1 MVKKWVIALVIGL
14 GLIAFSFKG
23 KESTIDCGG
32 KTMQPGYVCERNG
45 STQTYTEMKEAQEDG
60 QRAFEAYGRWV
71 FLGLGTLLTV
81 GGTIGILLVR
91 RSRNNA
97 PLPQGMTPLPPAQY
111 LDPPQ
116 VSYPQQAPYPPQAQ
130 YPQQPQTQ
138 YPPQAQYPPQNF
150 GPTGPRP

>member
-1 MVKKWVIALVIGL
+1 VKKWVIALVIGL

-23 KESTIDCGG
+23 KESTIECGG

-71 FLGLGTLLTV
+71 FLGLGALLTV
-81 GGTIGILLVR
+81 GGTVGILLVR

-97 PLPQGMTPLPPAQY
+97 PLPQGMTPLPPQY
-111 LDPPQ
+111 NHPPQ
-116 VSYPQQAPYPPQAQ
+116 MSYPQQAPYPPQAQ
-130 YPQQPQTQ
+130 Y
-138 YPPQAQYPPQNF
+138 PQAQYPPQNF